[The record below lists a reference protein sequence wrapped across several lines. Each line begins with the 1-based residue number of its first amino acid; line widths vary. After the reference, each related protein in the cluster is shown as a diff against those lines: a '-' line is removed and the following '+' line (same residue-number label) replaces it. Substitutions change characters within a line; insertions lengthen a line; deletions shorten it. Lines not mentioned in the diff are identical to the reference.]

1 MLRGSALCILPSDSG
16 FADEQTKC
24 NSLRLRIRAG
34 ATRSACNPL
43 AALAG
48 QRTPNPKRRFGPQ
61 SSPTPGRRKPEETA
75 LGSAE
80 RGAPF
85 WTNARIPSLAGRSAF
100 DRNCGARDLH
110 RTLRGSAGRL
120 AWTGA
125 QADLDGRP
133 HHPRQD
139 IEARKPLPA
148 RVRIS
153 SKVSQS
159 QNCTPNNSRPPIKRR
174 EPIVPDGLPRRRA
187 ASGQAHTVCVFD
199 GLGWRP

>member
-1 MLRGSALCILPSDSG
+1 MQLSPPPHPSRGNAFRMQPARGS
-16 FADEQTKC
+16 
-24 NSLRLRIRAG
+24 R
-34 ATRSACNPL
+34 RSAHAEPQTSVRPPKFPDARPAQAGKRPRWGPRN
-43 AALAG
+43 AA
-48 QRTPNPKRRFGPQ
+48 RRFGRMPEYLR
-61 SSPTPGRRKPEETA
+61 SPV
-75 LGSAE
+75 
-80 RGAPF
+80 
-85 WTNARIPSLAGRSAF
+85 SAF